1 MSSFVQNWKNYG
13 QKLGVCGIIRY
24 FCSVLI
30 NPHQHMKRHLSIR
43 ILLLLVCSLLSLNL
57 IAQPRN
63 PMRATDDA
71 FFQSDE
77 ARRIGDQMLLYQRV
91 TGGWPK
97 NIDMA
102 RNLTPEE
109 RARIA
114 RDKQRDDDSTIDNG
128 ATTMQMKYLARL
140 YKQT

>member
-1 MSSFVQNWKNYG
+1 
-13 QKLGVCGIIRY
+13 
-24 FCSVLI
+24 
-30 NPHQHMKRHLSIR
+30 MKRRLSIR
-43 ILLLLVCSLLSLNL
+43 FLLLLVCSLFAVNL

-71 FFQSDE
+71 FFQTDE

-109 RARIA
+109 RARID

-128 ATTMQMKYLARL
+128 ATTMQMKFLARL
-140 YKQT
+140 YKQTGEQRYKEGFRRGVEYLLSGQYENGGWP

>member
-1 MSSFVQNWKNYG
+1 
-13 QKLGVCGIIRY
+13 
-24 FCSVLI
+24 
-30 NPHQHMKRHLSIR
+30 MKRHLSLCF
-43 ILLLLVCSLLSLNL
+43 LLLLVCSLLTVNL

-71 FFQSDE
+71 FFQTDE
-77 ARRIGDQMLLYQRV
+77 ARRIGDQILLYQRV

-102 RNLTPEE
+102 RELGPEE
-109 RARIA
+109 RAQIA
-114 RDKQRDDDSTIDNG
+114 RDKQRNDDSTIDNG

-140 YKQT
+140 YKQTGERRYREGFRRCVEYLLS